1 MTTRRSQRR
10 AEMRERDMKI
20 TMIVGGALILALAGA
35 FIALR
40 PAPQKDYGRVPRA
53 NRVTAA
59 NMLPTDGTSICDKFP
74 QRTGLETSPPKLAI
88 DRDEDYAAWIDVGFG
103 TIVVDLYANIAPQT
117 VNNFIWLSCADF
129 YSGLGFH
136 RVIPGFMAQGGDPNG
151 DGSGGPGY
159 TIPDEFALSD
169 LRFDKGGLLS
179 MAHTSAPNSAG
190 SQFFITYGPTE
201 HLDNAFTIFGEVVSG
216 MEVVEALA
224 PRDPQL
230 PSRTPPDRI
239 VSIIVRQVSQ

>member
-10 AEMRERDMKI
+10 QERRERDMRV
-20 TMIVGGALILALAGA
+20 TVIVGGALILALAGA

-40 PAPQKDYGRVPRA
+40 PPPQEDYGRVPRA

-59 NMLPTDGTSICDKFP
+59 NMKPTDGTNICDQFP
-74 QRTGLETSPPKLAI
+74 ARTGLETSPPKMVI
-88 DRDEDYAAWIDVGFG
+88 DRGKDYSAWIDVGFG

-117 VNNFIWLSCADF
+117 VNNFMWLACSDF

-151 DGSGGPGY
+151 DGTGGPGY

-169 LRFDKGGLLS
+169 LKFDKEGLLS
-179 MAHTSAPNSAG
+179 MAHTQAPNSAG
-190 SQFFITYGPTE
+190 SQFFITYGPAD
-201 HLDNAFTIFGEVVSG
+201 HLDNSFTIFGEVVSG
-216 MEVVEALA
+216 MEVVQALA

-239 VSIIVRQVSQ
+239 ANIVVRQVSK